1 MYLPSRFAMPDPAEA
16 RRLIDDYGWAVLVT
30 GGSAGLRATH
40 IPCLLDPDTAA
51 DEKDLVILGHTA
63 RADPQS
69 RDLTAG
75 EEVLLVFQGPHGY
88 ISPTW
93 YEDGPFVPTW
103 NYEAV
108 HVHGVPDVLDGEA
121 GFAVLERTVEHF
133 EAAFDEPWSLESS
146 MDYARRIAPGTV
158 AFRLRATRV
167 EAKAK
172 LSQDKPAEV
181 RARVAAALERPG
193 PHGQPEL
200 AAEMRR
206 TLNT

>member
-1 MYLPSRFAMPDPAEA
+1 MYIPPRFAMPDPAEA
-16 RRLIDDYGWAVLVT
+16 RRLIDGYGWAVLVT
-30 GGSAGLRATH
+30 GGTAGLRATH
-40 IPCLLDPDTAA
+40 IPCLLDPAA
-51 DEKDLVILGHTA
+51 AGGQDLVILGHTA

-75 EEVLLVFQGPHGY
+75 DEVLLVFQGPHGY
-88 ISPTW
+88 ISPAW
-93 YEDGPFVPTW
+93 YESGPYVPTW

-108 HVHGVPDVLDGEA
+108 HVHGVPEVLEGEA
-121 GFAVLERTVEHF
+121 GFSVLERTVEHF
-133 EAAFDEPWSLESS
+133 EAAFEEPWSLGSS

-172 LSQDKPAEV
+172 LSQDKPEEA

-193 PHGQPEL
+193 PHRQPEL

-206 TLNT
+206 GAS